1 MSQPERKPLQLA
13 SPYSW
18 HAPPLPTT
26 FTVPGHTFT
35 TSPDKIWYRKP
46 WAVEAAFSLASFTTP
61 GAYDIFGSCRIHLS
75 EPSASAS
82 ASQSD
87 SNTMPAETPIVT
99 FSYVREAVKAL
110 RFSHPAIACRLAFT
124 REALSSRP
132 RDPTGLPTPEDAR
145 LIYEIPECEADVDKW
160 LDEMVFNR
168 VDLLDIAKG
177 DVDKAFELLKRE
189 LGEAKAQTGLH
200 KVLFNVH
207 WIPFP
212 AETGQGGILLCCCN
226 HVVFDARAV
235 FRSLNEIVGNIAQI
249 AGSWSPSKEFSWG
262 EEIVRLAG
270 PAVDYG
276 VVPWSIEDEPE
287 VMVTKM
293 RETFTGIP
301 VSFPR
306 PDRYTV
312 VHTKSSQEPYGLA
325 VPHPNAAPSTTGNF
339 FRQLSPEAV
348 KGLVQNARKN
358 GCTFYTVAFA
368 AMALASLRV
377 KPPRRDHSGYAT
389 DKELATFVYCSPVDL
404 RPRNLDVKRMSE
416 GNVMSALGFNVL
428 VARDLGRFLTGEEDI
443 WTLAKE
449 TRTQLDDQRQY
460 MDRAGFWAHEFF
472 VGGLQMMSCMLGA
485 RAARGENP
493 DQTPFMSSI
502 GVIDK
507 YLSPS
512 HSIPSPDE
520 LVDDAN
526 SRWKLTISN
535 PTLTLRNPYS
545 PYLLF
550 TVGVLSFTWCGT
562 SYLAFSFPE
571 AYMGTA
577 EEQERMAEISLK
589 DKDARGTVLEWVD
602 EFVGILERVA
612 AGESRP

>member
-35 TSPDKIWYRKP
+35 TSPDRIWYRKP
-46 WAVEAAFSLASFTTP
+46 WAVEAAFSLASFMAP
-61 GAYDIFGSCRIHLS
+61 GLYDMFGSCRIHLS
-75 EPSASAS
+75 EPSAS
-82 ASQSD
+82 QGD
-87 SNTMPAETPIVT
+87 SNTMAAETPTVT
-99 FSYVREAVKAL
+99 FNHVREAVKAL

-124 REALSSRP
+124 REVLSPHPS
-132 RDPTGLPTPEDAR
+132 DPTGLPTPEDAR
-145 LIYEIPECEADVDKW
+145 LIYEIPKCEADVDKW
-160 LDEMVFNR
+160 LDEIVFNR

-189 LGEAKAQTGLH
+189 LGEAKAQIGLP

-212 AETGQGGILLCCCN
+212 AGTGQGGMLLCCCP
-226 HVVFDARAV
+226 HVVFDALAV

-249 AGSWSPSKEFSWG
+249 AGSRSPSKEFSWG
-262 EEIVRLAG
+262 EELARLAG

-276 VVPWSIEDEPE
+276 VVPWSAGAGKEEE

-301 VSFPR
+301 
-306 PDRYTV
+306 
-312 VHTKSSQEPYGLA
+312 EPYGLA
-325 VPHPNAAPSTTGNF
+325 VPRPDAAPSTTGYF
-339 FRQLSPEAV
+339 LRQLSPETV

-358 GCTFYTVAFA
+358 GCTFYGIAFA

-377 KPPRRDHSGYAT
+377 NPPKRNDPGHVT
-389 DKELATFVYCSPVDL
+389 EKELATFVHCSPLDL
-404 RPRNLDVKRMSE
+404 RPRNLDVKRVSE
-416 GNVMSALGFNVL
+416 GDVMSALGYNVL
-428 VARDLGRFLTGEEDI
+428 VARDLGRFLKGEEDI
-443 WTLAKE
+443 WALARE
-449 TRTQLDDQRQY
+449 TRAQLDDQRQY
-460 MDRAGFWAHEFF
+460 MDRVGSWAHELF
-472 VGGLQMMSCMLGA
+472 VGGLEMMMGTLGA

-512 HSIPSPDE
+512 HPIPGSNE
-520 LVDDAN
+520 LADNAD

-535 PTLTLRNPYS
+535 PTLTVRSPYS
-545 PYLLF
+545 PYLSY
-550 TVGVLSFTWCGT
+550 TVGVHSFTWYGT
-562 SYLAFSFPE
+562 SYLGFSFPE
-571 AYMGTA
+571 AYMGTV
-577 EEQERMAEISLK
+577 EEQERLAGISLE
-589 DKDARGTVLEWVD
+589 DKNARGTVLEWVD